1 MLEGFT
7 PWPQNVA
14 ARYRAEGLWRGE
26 SLVALLDT
34 AARAHGAKTALVGGD
49 RRIDYAELVLLTR
62 RTAAGLRA
70 HGIRAGDRV
79 VVQLPNGPDFVV
91 VCFALFRLGAKPVFA
106 LPSHRVQE
114 IRHLCELSG
123 AVGYV
128 FPESHHGFDHLALA
142 HRVRSELPALR
153 HLFVLGKDA
162 EGDAVPLA
170 EVDAD
175 PVELPAP
182 DPSDV
187 AFFLLSGGTTAL
199 PKLIPRTH
207 DDYTYQVRAA
217 REACPV
223 SADDVY
229 LAVLPVEF
237 NFTWGCPGVVG
248 VLGAGGTVVMAEEP
262 VPELCLPLIAREGVT
277 FTSVVPSVLQLWL
290 EAREWMDDDL
300 SSLRFLQ
307 VGSAKLYPETAGRVQ
322 PAFDC
327 RLQQVFG
334 MAEGLLTFTRP
345 EDPAATVLTTQGRPV
360 SPADEIR
367 IVDEQD
373 CQVPVGTIGEL
384 LARGPYTLRGY
395 YQAPEHNSRAFTE
408 DGFYRSGD
416 LARLT
421 PEGNLVIEG
430 RIKDVIIRGGDKVS
444 AAEVEGHLLTL
455 DSVARAAVVP
465 YPDEFLGERTCAYVV
480 PAGHAPSLQEVKAA
494 LDERGL
500 AAYKVPDRLEIVTEL
515 PLTGLGK
522 IDKKVL
528 AALARGESASWTA
541 SLLPSSGA
549 RAATADSE

>member
-1 MLEGFT
+1 MLDGFT
-7 PWPQNVA
+7 PWPEDVTE
-14 ARYRAEGLWRGE
+14 RYRTEGLWRGE
-26 SLVALLDT
+26 SLVDLLDS
-34 AARAHGAKTALVGGD
+34 AARAHGPRTALVDGD
-49 RRIDYAELVLLTR
+49 RRIDYAELALLTR
-62 RTAAGLRA
+62 RTAAALRA
-70 HGIRAGDRV
+70 RGIRSGDRM

-106 LPSHRVQE
+106 LPSHRFQE

-142 HRVRSELPALR
+142 HRVRRELPALQ

-207 DDYTYQVRAA
+207 NDYAYQVRAA
-217 REACPV
+217 RVACPV
-223 SADDVY
+223 GADDVY

-248 VLGAGGTVVMAEEP
+248 VLGAGGTVVMAPDP
-262 VPELCLPLIAREGVT
+262 VPEVCLPLIAQEGVT

-290 EAREWMDDDL
+290 EAREWMDDNL
-300 SSLRFLQ
+300 GSLRFLQ
-307 VGSAKLYPETAGRVQ
+307 VGSAKLYPETAERVQ
-322 PAFDC
+322 PAFGC

-345 EDPAATVLTTQGRPV
+345 GDPAATVLTTQGSPV

-373 CQVPVGTIGEL
+373 REVPVGTVGEL

-395 YQAPEHNSRAFTE
+395 YRAPEHNSRAFTE

-480 PAGHAPSLQEVKAA
+480 PAGPAPTLPQIKAA
-494 LDERGL
+494 LEERGL
-500 AAYKVPDRLEIVTEL
+500 AAYKVPDRLEIITEL

-522 IDKKVL
+522 IDKKAL
-528 AALARGESASWTA
+528 AALARGEAD
-541 SLLPSSGA
+541 PSPGT
-549 RAATADSE
+549 RAATAAGE